1 MLYIVGTTQQA
12 EKIRSIFSPV
22 IFQRVFELAEILDEN
37 YGKDRNIFGDD
48 GGYACIVEDEND
60 LKELKLSYGV
70 DIGMLTEEY
79 STPIADNYIEVLF
92 LFNNEFGMTLIA
104 PIELEPIKRFS
115 NERPFKQIL

>member
-1 MLYIVGTTQQA
+1 MLYIVGTVQEA
-12 EKIRSIFSPV
+12 EKIEEVLSPA
-22 IFQRVFELAEILDEN
+22 IADRVFQLAKILDEN
-37 YGKDRNIFGDD
+37 YGKDRNIFADD

-60 LKELKLSYGV
+60 IKELKLSYGV

-104 PIELEPIKRFS
+104 PTNLEPIKRFS
-115 NERPFKQIL
+115 I